1 MCPALFSANSEGA
14 CPARNGAGV
23 IYTDLGMMAGVST
36 TCVECEGRRFQPS
49 VPEHRLG
56 DHDIAEVLAMSVL
69 GAQDFFG
76 SSGEARISRALATLG
91 RLADVGLGYLGIGQP
106 LATLSGGG
114 LQRLKPATH
123 LDESAAGLHP
133 ADVELLL
140 ALLDRLVK
148 SGKTVI
154 VIEHRQAVIAHS
166 DWIIDL
172 GPGAGH
178 GGGTIVF
185 QGPPAGPEANRSTQT
200 GKHLAEYVGR

>member
-1 MCPALFSANSEGA
+1 MLGRGLHGPSVDQEIQPCQSSLLARMCPALFSANSEGA

-23 IYTDLGMMAGVST
+23 IYTDS
-36 TCVECEGRRFQPS
+36 QN
-49 VPEHRLG
+49 
-56 DHDIAEVLAMSVL
+56 
-69 GAQDFFG
+69 
-76 SSGEARISRALATLG
+76 
-91 RLADVGLGYLGIGQP
+91 VGTGWTF
-106 LATLSGGG
+106 ATLSGGE
-114 LQRLKPATH
+114 LQRLEPATH

-148 SGKTVI
+148 SGKTVT

-200 GKHLAEYVGR
+200 RKHLAEYVGR